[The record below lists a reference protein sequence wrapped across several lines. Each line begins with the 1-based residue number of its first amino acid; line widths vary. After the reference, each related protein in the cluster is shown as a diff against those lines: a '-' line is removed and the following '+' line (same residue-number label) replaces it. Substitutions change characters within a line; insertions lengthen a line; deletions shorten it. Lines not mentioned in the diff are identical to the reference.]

1 MTVYIDVCH
10 SFIKLKAPCSR
21 GDALY
26 ENVFTGACCA
36 HNTRVFVYLDAEG
49 LMLAGATVKRDA
61 WTSDTMSSI
70 DGAFERASGLP
81 LSSED
86 LDARDWRIVR

>member
-1 MTVYIDVCH
+1 MNRYEYR
-10 SFIKLKAPCSR
+10 KLPAPCTR

-61 WTSDTMSSI
+61 WADDTMSLR
-70 DGAFERASGLP
+70 DGALERTSGLG

-86 LDARDWRIVR
+86 LDARDWRIVQ